1 MKFNFI
7 KTIYGNI
14 ASSFMQENLS
24 ELCTGKGGVQTGP
37 FGSQLHQKDYV
48 KIGTPII
55 TVEHL
60 GDNRILHSDT
70 PYVSEQDCNRLSKFK
85 LKKGDIV
92 FSRVG
97 SVDRRAI
104 VRDEENGWLFS
115 GRCLR
120 VRPNTEKI
128 DAEYLSY
135 FFGLE
140 SFKNHVRNIAVGATM
155 PSINTKILSSL
166 PIFYPN
172 INNQRKI
179 SYVLTTIDNK
189 IELNKKINQTLESI
203 AQTIFKSWFVDFDPV
218 RAKANAS
225 SEDEHDAIAKELGIT
240 REVLNLFPTEFEE
253 SELGLIPKGWI
264 IKKLGDC
271 ELEIESGKRPKG
283 GINKSLKFGVP
294 SIGAESIQSPIGTFD
309 YSNVRYVSRDFSS
322 TARRGWGKNFDV
334 MLYKDGGKPGLFKPR
349 VSLYGEDF
357 PFKEFMINEHVF
369 ILRSSLL
376 GQFYLFYLVS
386 SDSIL
391 EQLIAKGSSK
401 AAQPGLN
408 QDEVKNSLLVLPS
421 LDVISAYNTIVKDLV
436 KLQLNKGKENSSL
449 TKIRDAFLPKLLS
462 GEIDVSCLNLEPEH
476 D

>member
-1 MKFNFI
+1 MSSDWKRLKLGDLVTLNYGKSLTASKRTEGSIPVYSSAGITGSHNQALVNSKGIILGRKGSIGTVYKSNRPFFPIDTVYYILPNDKEYDFN
-7 KTIYGNI
+7 YLYYLLSNLGL
-14 ASSFMQENLS
+14 ENLNQDS
-24 ELCTGKGGVQTGP
+24 AVPGLNRNAAYAQEILLPPLKI
-37 FGSQLHQKDYV
+37 QK
-48 KIGTPII
+48 KIA
-55 TVEHL
+55 
-60 GDNRILHSDT
+60 
-70 PYVSEQDCNRLSKFK
+70 C
-85 LKKGDIV
+85 IV
-92 FSRVG
+92 
-97 SVDRRAI
+97 
-104 VRDEENGWLFS
+104 
-115 GRCLR
+115 
-120 VRPNTEKI
+120 
-128 DAEYLSY
+128 
-135 FFGLE
+135 
-140 SFKNHVRNIAVGATM
+140 
-155 PSINTKILSSL
+155 
-166 PIFYPN
+166 
-172 INNQRKI
+172 
-179 SYVLTTIDNK
+179 TTLDDK

-218 RAKANAS
+218 HAKANAN
-225 SEDEHDAIAKELGIT
+225 SEDEYDAIAKELGIS
-240 REVLNLFPTEFEE
+240 REILDLFPSEFEE
-253 SELGLIPKGWI
+253 SELGLIPKGWN

-283 GINKSLKFGVP
+283 GIDKSLKFGVP

-309 YSNVRYVSRDFSS
+309 YSNVKYVSRDFSS

-449 TKIRDAFLPKLLS
+449 TKIRDALLPKLLS